1 MLKREEVE
9 RIKEKYPK
17 GTPIRLYSMEGEHTV
32 PPGSRGVVDH
42 VDDIGQIHMKWENG
56 SSLAL
61 NVEEDRFDIITQQD
75 EISEKKEQEFIDRI
89 NEILGKTDFL
99 LLNTSCNT
107 ENTSYAAET
116 LLAMHQ
122 AFEEVYG
129 EGYVDE
135 SYGMIMVPAVVR
147 GRESGIQALALVTL
161 DLESS
166 GEHWGTTFLTP
177 GGPLVQGNAEE
188 VYGEGYVDEKYGMV
202 MMPAVV
208 KGTESGIK
216 ALALV
221 TLDLE
226 SAGEHWGTIFLAP
239 GGPLEQGN
247 AELTEEQKRAIGEYY
262 LPYDYWYTPLV
273 EHDHH
278 VNFTDMPEE
287 VVGIRR
293 LVDEY
298 LVTGQ
303 AQQMEGPK

>member
-1 MLKREEVE
+1 MIRREEVE
-9 RIKEKYPK
+9 HIKQQYPK
-17 GTPIRLYSMEGEHTV
+17 GTPIRLYSMEGEQSV

-56 SSLAL
+56 SHLAL

-75 EISEKKEQEFIDRI
+75 ELCEKKEQEFIDKI

-135 SYGMIMVPAVVR
+135 NYGMVMMPAVVR
-147 GRESGIQALALVTL
+147 GRESGIQTLALVTL
-161 DLESS
+161 DLASS

-177 GGPLVQGNAEE
+177 GGPLVQG
-188 VYGEGYVDEKYGMV
+188 Y
-202 MMPAVV
+202 
-208 KGTESGIK
+208 
-216 ALALV
+216 
-221 TLDLE
+221 
-226 SAGEHWGTIFLAP
+226 
-239 GGPLEQGN
+239 
-247 AELTEEQKRAIGEYY
+247 AELTEEQKRAIREYY
-262 LPYDYWYTPLV
+262 IPYDYWYTPLV
-273 EHDHH
+273 ERDHH
-278 VNFTDMPEE
+278 VNFTDMPES
-287 VVGIRR
+287 VADIRR

-303 AQQMEGPK
+303 VQQMEGSK

>member
-135 SYGMIMVPAVVR
+135 SYGM
-147 GRESGIQALALVTL
+147 
-161 DLESS
+161 
-166 GEHWGTTFLTP
+166 
-177 GGPLVQGNAEE
+177 
-188 VYGEGYVDEKYGMV
+188 V

-216 ALALV
+216 
-221 TLDLE
+221 
-226 SAGEHWGTIFLAP
+226 H
-239 GGPLEQGN
+239 
-247 AELTEEQKRAIGEYY
+247 
-262 LPYDYWYTPLV
+262 LPW
-273 EHDHH
+273 
-278 VNFTDMPEE
+278 
-287 VVGIRR
+287 
-293 LVDEY
+293 
-298 LVTGQ
+298 
-303 AQQMEGPK
+303 

>member
-9 RIKEKYPK
+9 RIKEKYTK

-135 SYGMIMVPAVVR
+135 SYGM
-147 GRESGIQALALVTL
+147 
-161 DLESS
+161 
-166 GEHWGTTFLTP
+166 
-177 GGPLVQGNAEE
+177 
-188 VYGEGYVDEKYGMV
+188 V

-208 KGTESGIK
+208 KGTESEDHWSRGMQSLQRNRNVPSGNIISRMIIGTHP
-216 ALALV
+216 LWSV
-221 TLDLE
+221 T
-226 SAGEHWGTIFLAP
+226 I
-239 GGPLEQGN
+239 
-247 AELTEEQKRAIGEYY
+247 
-262 LPYDYWYTPLV
+262 
-273 EHDHH
+273 
-278 VNFTDMPEE
+278 M
-287 VVGIRR
+287 
-293 LVDEY
+293 
-298 LVTGQ
+298 
-303 AQQMEGPK
+303 